1 MSSRFFSANAVD
13 QVASVII
20 DGTIGIDPWD
30 STGESSKAFI
40 AKLES
45 LGDINSI
52 ELTLNSPG
60 GSVADGLAIA
70 NYLRSHPARVVVDVI
85 GQASSIASVIACAG
99 DEVIMALGAFMF
111 VHQAAT
117 VARGNARQLRAMADD
132 LELIDTGILD
142 CYVQRVGVRRR
153 EEMRNLVTGTDG
165 EGTLLTARECR
176 RLGIA
181 DRVDEGATAQ
191 ADVAAV
197 ARLVPR
203 PDARHSDAVATAADA
218 VRATRAAC
226 TAAALRPDRIYGA
239 RAGRVHA

>member
-1 MSSRFFSANAVD
+1 MSSRFFSAKAVD

-20 DGTIGIDPWD
+20 DGAIGIDPWD
-30 STGESSKAFI
+30 ATGASSKAFI
-40 AKLES
+40 AKLEA

-70 NYLRSHPARVVVDVI
+70 NYLRRHPARVVVEVI

-99 DEVIMALGAFMF
+99 DEIRMAMGSFMY
-111 VHQAAT
+111 VHRAAT
-117 VARGNARQLRAMADD
+117 VARGNAGQLRAMADD

-153 EEMRNLVTGTDG
+153 EEMRSLIAGTDG
-165 EGTLLTARECR
+165 EGTLLTARECHL
-176 RLGIA
+176 LGIA

-191 ADVAAV
+191 ADLAYV

-203 PDARHSDAVATAADA
+203 PDARQSDAVATAADA
-218 VRATRAAC
+218 VRVTRAAR
-226 TAAALRPDRIYGA
+226 TAAAIRPDRIYGA
-239 RAGRVHA
+239 RSGRAHA